1 MSTSL
6 RRARPSHEIHL
17 PGTIAAWLAPLVTVA
32 VLAGCQ
38 PVQYPDYGRER
49 VTTAGRGAAEM
60 SEKGQHQAAADAYL
74 QLAQRAGGVER
85 QYYLILVANERRL
98 GGYPEVARTILGRLG
113 TPIDDS
119 NLLLWAQVTAEV
131 AIAIGDPEQA
141 LASLNQVPPTTDASV
156 AANILLIRSNALF
169 RLGRPV
175 EATKALIEREIWLED
190 PAEIVANQHV
200 LWESYQNWGAD
211 LTAHIG
217 EEEYDPVLRGWLE
230 LGVIAWTRG
239 NNSASMRRALVSWQ
253 AGNGG
258 HPANSALIPDILGDL
273 PTIREFPRQ
282 VALMLPL
289 TGRQK
294 LSANAVRD
302 GFLAAHF
309 STTDQEIRPIILIF
323 DVNSSSAPDAYAE
336 AVRNGADFVVGPLL
350 KESVRQLTQADIS
363 VPTLTLN
370 FLTEETT
377 VSPAFYQFALSPE
390 DEARQVAQRATML
403 GQTRAL
409 ALAPANAWGRRLLN
423 SFTTEFQGD
432 GGQILRYQLYD
443 PDGLDFSFSIQELLL
458 INESRA
464 RRDRLAANLGIEL
477 EFEPRR
483 RTDIDLI
490 FLAATA
496 NAGKLIRPQLRFHY
510 AGSVPTYA
518 TSAIYQE
525 GSRNNS
531 DLNGIMFPD
540 IPWIIAPDGQSIELR
555 KTLAKH
561 WSTQAERRSRL
572 FAMGFDAYRL
582 IPMLNS
588 GGTYAMEELQGMT
601 GTLTVDAQSRVLRRL
616 PWARIQRGRPELM
629 DPLPAQQAYP
639 PESLGDGE
647 WRNISN
653 PAVSPND

>member
-1 MSTSL
+1 MFTSL

-17 PGTIAAWLAPLVTVA
+17 PITCAAWLAPLVTVA
-32 VLAGCQ
+32 LLAGCQ
-38 PVQYPDYGRER
+38 PVQYPDYERER
-49 VTTAGRGAAEM
+49 VQAAGKDAADM
-60 SEKGQHQAAADAYL
+60 SERGQHQAAADAYL
-74 QLAQRAGGVER
+74 QLAQRAEGIER

-98 GGYPEVARTILGRLG
+98 AGYPEVARTILDRLG
-113 TPIDDS
+113 TPVDGS

-131 AIAIGDPEQA
+131 AIATGDPEQA
-141 LASLNQVPPTTDASV
+141 LASLNQVPPTADASA
-156 AANILLIRSNALF
+156 AANLLLIRSNALF
-169 RLGRPV
+169 RLGQPV
-175 EATKALIEREIWLED
+175 EATKALIDREVWLED
-190 PAEIVANQHV
+190 PADIVANERL
-200 LWESYQNWGAD
+200 LWESYKKWGAD
-211 LTAHIG
+211 LTAQMANQD
-217 EEEYDPVLRGWLE
+217 YDPLMRGWLD

-239 NNSASMRRALVSWQ
+239 NNAASMRRALISWQ
-253 AGNGG
+253 AGNQG
-258 HPANSALIPDILGDL
+258 HPANRALIPDILGGL
-273 PTIREFPRQ
+273 PTIREYPRQ
-282 VALMLPL
+282 VALLLPL
-289 TGRQK
+289 SGRQK

-309 STTDQEIRPIILIF
+309 TSTDERVRPLIQVY
-323 DVNSSSAPDAYAE
+323 DVVSSSAPDAYAD

-350 KESVRQLTQADIS
+350 KESVRQLTQADIL

-370 FLTEETT
+370 FLPEETN
-377 VSPAFYQFALSPE
+377 VAPAFYQFALSPE
-390 DEARQVAQRATML
+390 DEARQVAQRALAL
-403 GQTRAL
+403 GQMRAL
-409 ALAPANAWGRRLLN
+409 ALAPDNAWGRRLLN
-423 SFTTEFQGD
+423 SFAKEFEDG
-432 GGQILRYQLYD
+432 GGQILRYQFYD
-443 PDGLDFSFSIQELLL
+443 PDGLDFSYSIQELLL

-464 RRDRLAANLGIEL
+464 RRDRLAANLGIEF

-496 NAGKLIRPQLRFHY
+496 NAAKLIRPQLRFHY

-555 KTLAKH
+555 KTLTKH
-561 WSTQAERRSRL
+561 WPTQAERRSRL

-588 GGTYAMEELQGMT
+588 GETYAAEELQGMT
-601 GTLTVDAQSRVLRRL
+601 GALTVDDQSRVLRSL

-629 DPLPAQQAYP
+629 DPLPSQQGYP
-639 PESLGDGE
+639 TKSLGDGE
-647 WRNISN
+647 WLNISN
-653 PAVSPND
+653 QAVSPKD

>member
-1 MSTSL
+1 MV
-6 RRARPSHEIHL
+6 
-17 PGTIAAWLAPLVTVA
+17 AALT
-32 VLAGCQ
+32 GCQ
-38 PVQYPDYGRER
+38 PVQYPDYEQER
-49 VTTAGRGAAEM
+49 ISAAGRNAAEM
-60 SEKGQHQAAADAYL
+60 SDRGQHQAAADAYM

-98 GGYPEVARTILGRLG
+98 AGYPEVAQTILDRLG
-113 TPIDDS
+113 TPIDDA
-119 NLLLWAQVTAEV
+119 NLLLWVQVAAEV
-131 AIAIGDPEQA
+131 AISIGDPERA
-141 LASLNQVPPTTDASV
+141 LASLNQVPPTTDPAA
-156 AANILLIRSNALF
+156 AANILLIKSNALF
-169 RLGRPV
+169 RAGRPV
-175 EATKALIEREIWLED
+175 EATKSLIEREVWLED
-190 PAEIVANQHV
+190 PASIAANQIM

-211 LTAHIG
+211 LPAHVSD
-217 EEEYDPVLRGWLE
+217 EEYDPILRGWLE

-239 NNSASMRRALVSWQ
+239 NNSGSLRRALTSWQ
-253 AGNGG
+253 AGNQD
-258 HPANSALIPDILGDL
+258 HPANRALIPDIINGL
-273 PTIREFPRQ
+273 PAIREFPRQ
-282 VALMLPL
+282 IALLLPL
-289 TGRQK
+289 SGRQK

-309 STTDQEIRPIILIF
+309 TATDQEVRPVILIY
-323 DVNSSSAPDAYAE
+323 DVDSSSAPDAYAE
-336 AVRNGADFVVGPLL
+336 AVQNSADFVVGPLL
-350 KESVRQLTQADIS
+350 KESVLQLTQAEIS

-370 FLTEETT
+370 FLPEENSA
-377 VSPAFYQFALSPE
+377 SPAFYQFALSPE
-390 DEARQVAQRATML
+390 DEARQVARRAASL

-409 ALAPANAWGRRLLN
+409 ALAPDNAWGRRLLKGF
-423 SFTTEFQGD
+423 STEFENG

-443 PDGLDFSFSIQELLL
+443 PNGMDFSYSIQEILL
-458 INESRA
+458 ISESQA
-464 RRDRLAANLGIEL
+464 RRDRLSANLAIEL

-510 AGSVPTYA
+510 AGSVPTYS

-588 GGTYAMEELQGMT
+588 GGGSESEALQGMT
-601 GTLTVDAQSRVLRRL
+601 GTLTVDAQSRVLRSL

-629 DPLPAQQAYP
+629 DPLPVQQAYP
-639 PESLGDGE
+639 TESSGDGE
-647 WRNISN
+647 WLNTSN
-653 PAVSPND
+653 PAVPPND